1 MATLNT
7 TCGWVDTDPSNVLMA
22 LGIGVTK
29 YGVDQITICMNDLCD
44 FAPQVVGSVQD
55 LLDQYETA
63 QATLAELNASSNGKT
78 LVKADVLEWKES
90 APGASYSPE
99 RELMRIKQMIMMYFA
114 ACPVCGGSGY
124 IAGGTSLVRS

>member
-22 LGIGVTK
+22 LGIGVTR

-63 QATLAELNASSNGKT
+63 QAALAELNSSSSGKT

>member
-22 LGIGVTK
+22 LGIGVTR

-78 LVKADVLEWKES
+78 LIKADVLEWKES

>member
-7 TCGWVDTDPSNVLMA
+7 TYGWSQGDQVRLLIASGLSVGTYQIA
-22 LGIGVTK
+22 QVT
-29 YGVDQITICMNDLCD
+29 QSMNDLGAM
-44 FAPQVVGSVQD
+44 APDAVSSVLD
-55 LLDQYETA
+55 LIDQFELA
-63 QATLAELNASSNGKT
+63 QTNLSTLNSESSGRILT
-78 LVKADVLEWKES
+78 KADVLEWKES

>member
-7 TCGWVDTDPSNVLMA
+7 TCGWVETDPSNVLMA
-22 LGIGVTK
+22 LGIGVTR

-78 LVKADVLEWKES
+78 LIKADVLEWKES